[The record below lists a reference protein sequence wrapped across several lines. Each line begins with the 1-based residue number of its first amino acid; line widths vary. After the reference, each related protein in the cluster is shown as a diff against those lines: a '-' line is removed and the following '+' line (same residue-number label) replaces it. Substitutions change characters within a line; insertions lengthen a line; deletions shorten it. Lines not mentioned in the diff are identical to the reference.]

1 MTEQEKAAKELNDK
15 IQSKFDS
22 LNDQVEKSNANVDS
36 LVDSLDSIRED
47 LKKHADKDF
56 VEKQEQYV
64 NDLEKRINTLEEK
77 GAGEHVPMVK
87 QLDNFFETEVYKKA
101 CKESGHEGNFELKAD
116 TITTSNSF
124 TETNSP
130 IVPYM
135 REPGVAVDPRN
146 PFILT
151 QLFAR
156 GMTNSN
162 MVDWVER
169 SAETVGTAAKAEGA
183 TFGQSDLSWTSYN
196 VPVEKIGGYIK
207 VSREKL
213 EDTDFVRG
221 EIMEALG
228 FQAPHMLEYYLW
240 NGTGSSNQLYG
251 ILGSGTYNQAPTFSR
266 PSGVET
272 VVSANEY
279 DVLAAAILQVELG
292 ANSAT
297 SVGFMPNAIIV
308 NPVNW
313 YNMTRLKDS
322 NNQYLLGMDGI
333 MRVSG
338 VPVYKSTRITAG
350 SYLLGD
356 FSKGKIYMRR
366 NTQIRMWEQNDT
378 DPIAD
383 LVTFTVSNRA
393 ALKIAH
399 ATTGVN
405 RRAFVTGTFAAGKE
419 ALSS

>member
-1 MTEQEKAAKELNDK
+1 MDKEEKEIQELTKRINT
-15 IQSKFDS
+15 KFDE
-22 LNDQVEKSNANVDS
+22 LDKYVEKSDADVDKA
-36 LVDSLDSIRED
+36 VKGLDEIREE
-47 LKKHADKDF
+47 LKKHADKEF
-56 VEKQEQYV
+56 VKKQEEYV
-64 NDLEKRINTLEEK
+64 NGLEKRINTLEEK
-77 GAGEHVPMVK
+77 GSESVPLVK
-87 QLDNFFETEVYKKA
+87 QLDNFFETDVYKKA
-101 CKESGHEGNFELKAD
+101 CKEAGHEGTFSLKAD

-156 GMTNSN
+156 GMTNSDA
-162 MVDWVER
+162 VDWVER
-169 SAETVGTAAKAEGA
+169 SAETVGTTATAEAG
-183 TFGQSDLSWTSYN
+183 TFGQSDLSWTSYA
-196 VPVEKIGGYIK
+196 VAVRKIGGYIK

-213 EDTDFVRG
+213 EDTDFIRG

-228 FQAPHMLEYYLW
+228 YQAPHMLEYYLW
-240 NGTGSSNQLYG
+240 NGTGSSNQIYG
-251 ILGSGTYNQAPTFSR
+251 ILGSGTYNQAPTFAL
-266 PSGVET
+266 PSGVEPVT
-272 VVSANEY
+272 DANEY

-292 ANSAT
+292 ANTAT

-308 NPVNW
+308 NPVDW
-313 YNMTRLKDS
+313 YNMTRLKDD
-322 NNQYLLGMDGI
+322 NNQYLVGMDGI

-338 VPVYKSTRITAG
+338 VPVYKSTRVTAG

-356 FSKGKIYMRR
+356 FSKGKVYMRR

-393 ALKIAH
+393 ALKIGH
-399 ATTGVN
+399 STTGVN
-405 RRAFVTGTFAAGKE
+405 RRAFVTGTFAAGKQ
-419 ALSS
+419 ALSL